1 MELLR
6 HCSQKW
12 ADFVE
17 EAEGINAKVLLVMLE
32 LATGTLVIVEFIH
45 HLLIR

>member
-6 HCSQKW
+6 HSSQKW

-17 EAEGINAKVLLVMLE
+17 EREAINAKVLLVMLE
-32 LATGTLVIVEFIH
+32 LAIGTLVIVEFID